1 MSKEIQWF
9 PGHMAKTR
17 RMIQE
22 NLRDVDLII
31 EIRDA
36 RIPMSSANPE
46 VPKLTAGKPRLI
58 ILNKAGLAT
67 PEMNKRW
74 KDHFQKEDVACIL
87 CDCKTG
93 NGLNQIRP
101 AVRELLAEKI
111 ARWEAKGMTGRR
123 IRAMVLGIPNVGKS
137 TLINRLTNSAAA
149 KAENRPGVTRDKQWV
164 TASDGLELLDMPGVL
179 WPKFENRYIAENLAF
194 TGTIKQDI
202 LDNEDLACRLC
213 ARLLKLEPLI
223 LEDRYGIDISKYDS
237 EELTGYDIMLMIGK
251 KRGFLVSGGEIN
263 EERTCLTILEEF
275 RNGKM
280 GSITLELPEN
290 FK

>member
-1 MSKEIQWF
+1 
-9 PGHMAKTR
+9 MAKTR
-17 RMIQE
+17 RMITE
-22 NLRDVDLII
+22 NLRDVDLVI

-58 ILNKAGLAT
+58 ILNKAGLAM
-67 PEMNKRW
+67 PEMNKAW
-74 KDHFQKEDVACIL
+74 KAHFEKDNVACIL

-111 ARWEAKGMTGRR
+111 AKWEAKGMSGKR

-179 WPKFENRYIAENLAF
+179 WPKFENKHIAENLAF

-213 ARLLKLEPLI
+213 CRLLQLEPLI
-223 LEDRYGIDISKYDS
+223 IGERYGIDIMNYDI
-237 EELTGYDIMLMIGK
+237 EELSGYDVMLMIGR
-251 KRGFLVSGGEIN
+251 KRGFLISGGEIN
-263 EERTCLTILEEF
+263 EERTCLMILEEF

-280 GSITLELPEN
+280 GRITLELPGD

>member
-1 MSKEIQWF
+1 
-9 PGHMAKTR
+9 MAKTR
-17 RMIQE
+17 RMISE

-58 ILNKAGLAT
+58 ILNKAGLAM
-67 PEMNKRW
+67 PEMNKLW
-74 KDHFQKEDVACIL
+74 KQYFEKEDVACIL

-101 AVRELLAEKI
+101 VVRELLAEKI
-111 ARWEAKGMTGRR
+111 AKWESKGMTGRR

-213 ARLLKLEPLI
+213 SRLLKLEPLI
-223 LEDRYGIDISKYDS
+223 IEDRYGIDIMKYDI
-237 EELTGYDIMLMIGK
+237 EELSGYDLMLMIGK
-251 KRGFLVSGGEIN
+251 KRGFLISGGEIN

-275 RNGKM
+275 RNGKL
-280 GSITLELPEN
+280 GRITLELPEN

>member
-1 MSKEIQWF
+1 
-9 PGHMAKTR
+9 
-17 RMIQE
+17 
-22 NLRDVDLII
+22 
-31 EIRDA
+31 
-36 RIPMSSANPE
+36 
-46 VPKLTAGKPRLI
+46 
-58 ILNKAGLAT
+58 
-67 PEMNKRW
+67 
-74 KDHFQKEDVACIL
+74 
-87 CDCKTG
+87 
-93 NGLNQIRP
+93 
-101 AVRELLAEKI
+101 
-111 ARWEAKGMTGRR
+111 
-123 IRAMVLGIPNVGKS
+123 
-137 TLINRLTNSAAA
+137 
-149 KAENRPGVTRDKQWV
+149 
-164 TASDGLELLDMPGVL
+164 MPGVL